1 MRRVEILRPDEMGR
15 SVVIVDLLV
24 WRWMLNSL
32 LAKAFGVERWMFASN
47 ILFAFAVLCSI
58 FPVPLRHFAGAI
70 FLWQIQ
76 QN

>member
-1 MRRVEILRPDEMGR
+1 
-15 SVVIVDLLV
+15 
-24 WRWMLNSL
+24 MLNGL

>member
-1 MRRVEILRPDEMGR
+1 
-15 SVVIVDLLV
+15 
-24 WRWMLNSL
+24 MLNSL
-32 LAKAFGVERWMFASN
+32 LAKAFGVERSPRRSPSLAKAGWMFASN